1 MNELVPVI
9 NLLSEGDAQTLKV
22 LSSELKDAWNKKQI
36 FRTDTEARISVLNDG
51 DFPTK
56 ASKYWQAVREQ
67 SSMFDQLVIMS
78 FDLRRNYL
86 KKEKILKQIENTTD
100 EFKKRELQI
109 DLDQVNYFIA
119 NSEHVAKDRV
129 RELQMWSNI
138 KTELNDGSFDS
149 QDVNQHQAQSYR
161 LTLQNRVSA
170 LNEKSDSSEIINALG
185 PLQTVER
192 LLKEDGNLLT
202 FDDARKQITQGQ

>member
-9 NLLSEGDAQTLKV
+9 NLLSEKDAQTLKI
-22 LSSELKDAWNKKQI
+22 LSSELKDTWSKKQI
-36 FRTDTEARISVLNDG
+36 FRTDTEARMSVLNDG

-100 EFKKRELQI
+100 EFKKKELQI
-109 DLDQVNYFIA
+109 DLDQTNYFIA
-119 NSEHVAKDRV
+119 ASEQVAKDRV
-129 RELQMWSNI
+129 RELQMWSDI
-138 KTELNDGSFDS
+138 KTELNDGSFDN
-149 QDVNQHQAQSYR
+149 QNVNNHQLESYR
-161 LTLQNRVSA
+161 LMLENRAKMTGNHASPGELMNIA
-170 LNEKSDSSEIINALG
+170 G
-185 PLQTVER
+185 PLTTI
-192 LLKEDGNLLT
+192 LNHTSTSTNKAL
-202 FDDARKQITQGQ
+202 

>member
-9 NLLSEGDAQTLKV
+9 NLLSEKDAQTLKI
-22 LSSELKDAWNKKQI
+22 LTSELKDAWNKKQI
-36 FRTDTEARISVLNDG
+36 FRTDTEARMSVLNDG

-86 KKEKILKQIENTTD
+86 KKEKILKQIENATD
-100 EFKKRELQI
+100 EFKKKELQI

-119 NSEHVAKDRV
+119 SSEQVAKDRV
-129 RELQMWSNI
+129 RELQMWSDI
-138 KTELNDGSFDS
+138 KTELNDGSFDN
-149 QDVNQHQAQSYR
+149 QNVNDHQLESYR
-161 LTLQNRVSA
+161 LMLENKAKMAGNHASPGELMNIA
-170 LNEKSDSSEIINALG
+170 G
-185 PLQTVER
+185 PLTTI
-192 LLKEDGNLLT
+192 LNYTSSLT
-202 FDDARKQITQGQ
+202 NKAL